1 MENLVILL
9 FIFVANIVSILL
21 IYHSFDKRIEKTKKL
36 LYTMISMGVVY
47 IVVLIIYFFSS
58 IGIDKEIAKSSK
70 QMITFTFV
78 PVNSIII
85 IPFLIRSFNKRKD
98 NEISGEQLNKRAIAA
113 ILVVGEFFYFRNI
126 EKEIGKI
133 IEQQQEN
140 MNNTT
145 SNVTEENTIS
155 NTTTDNTLL
164 NMTVDNTVL
173 NEVID

>member
-85 IPFLIRSFNKRKD
+85 IPFLIRS
-98 NEISGEQLNKRAIAA
+98 
-113 ILVVGEFFYFRNI
+113 
-126 EKEIGKI
+126 
-133 IEQQQEN
+133 
-140 MNNTT
+140 
-145 SNVTEENTIS
+145 
-155 NTTTDNTLL
+155 
-164 NMTVDNTVL
+164 
-173 NEVID
+173 